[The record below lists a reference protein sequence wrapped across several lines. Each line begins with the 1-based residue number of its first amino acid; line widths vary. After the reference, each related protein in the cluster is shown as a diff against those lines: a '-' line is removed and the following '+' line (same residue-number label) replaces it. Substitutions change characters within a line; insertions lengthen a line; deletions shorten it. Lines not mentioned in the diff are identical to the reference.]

1 MAEQRQKKALE
12 VGDTG
17 LHRQGGYIYEEFLR
31 ELQGDRAI
39 KVYKEMSS
47 NDAMVF
53 AILYAIR
60 VLIRNVSW
68 RVDPVSAEAADIEAA
83 EFLESCMH
91 DMEFTWNA
99 TIDEILSM
107 LVYGWSWHEKVY
119 KRRLG
124 QTRNPETNSKY
135 NDGRIGWRKLP
146 IRSQDTRLEW
156 VFAENGDVTA
166 MIQQSPVDYQLK
178 TIPRTKS
185 LHFRTTTYKNNPEGN
200 SVLRG
205 AYRAWY
211 YKRQLE
217 NIEGIGVERDLAGLP
232 VAWIPPDI
240 MNSNKPEDK
249 QVVAAFKKMVR
260 NVRRDEQEGILMPL
274 AYDDA
279 GHKAYDFT
287 LLSSGGSRQLN
298 TNEIINRYNRDIA
311 MTVLAD
317 FILLGHEKVGSFAL
331 SSSKTDLFA
340 ASLGAYLDVIETE
353 FNKDAVTELFAVNGM
368 TVEKLPQI
376 KHGDIETVDLAELGE
391 FISKTSGA
399 GMELFP
405 DDGLENY
412 IRDQAGWP
420 KKKEDDI
427 LDDNPLSYPGGD
439 IGGNSFSDLE
449 TSKIE
454 VASTVELVKSVA
466 RGEIPRESAV
476 NILQTAYKV
485 DSTTADKILG
495 PAGRGFKTNEP
506 KTQ

>member
-1 MAEQRQKKALE
+1 
-12 VGDTG
+12 
-17 LHRQGGYIYEEFLR
+17 
-31 ELQGDRAI
+31 
-39 KVYKEMSS
+39 
-47 NDAMVF
+47 
-53 AILYAIR
+53 
-60 VLIRNVSW
+60 
-68 RVDPVSAEAADIEAA
+68 
-83 EFLESCMH
+83 
-91 DMEFTWNA
+91 
-99 TIDEILSM
+99 
-107 LVYGWSWHEKVY
+107 
-119 KRRLG
+119 
-124 QTRNPETNSKY
+124 
-135 NDGRIGWRKLP
+135 
-146 IRSQDTRLEW
+146 
-156 VFAENGDVTA
+156 